1 MKKKLFK
8 QRSLATRK
16 AIHGY
21 LFILPFLL
29 GFLMFLLVPLINS
42 LQMSFSKVGFSET
55 GFTTEF
61 VGLSNYRY
69 ATTVDPEYNRL
80 LIEELTKIGT
90 QIPFVIILSYF
101 VALLLNQKFKFRGL
115 TRAIFFLPV
124 IISSGVLVGIEANN
138 SLLSGMR
145 DMIDNYADTGRIT
158 DVLEEFILGGF
169 DRDGPIALVF
179 TAVNSIYGVIMA
191 SGIQILIFLAGL
203 QSIPPSLYEA
213 ARIDGATSWE
223 TFWKI
228 TLPMTS
234 SLIIAAVIYSI
245 VDTCV
250 RSDSELLQRT
260 RNVMVMQFDYG
271 LSSAMSWMYFL
282 VIMAILGVVIGILSR
297 VVFYDE

>member
-1 MKKKLFK
+1 MKSKLFT
-8 QRSLATRK
+8 RSLATRR

-29 GFLMFLLVPLINS
+29 GFLLFLLVPLINS
-42 LQMSFSKVGFSET
+42 LQMSFSKVGFGET
-55 GFTTEF
+55 GFTLEN
-61 VGLSNYRY
+61 VGFSNYQY
-69 ATTVDPEYNRL
+69 AVTVDPEFNRML
-80 LIEELTKIGT
+80 LAELTKIGT

-124 IISSGVLVGIEANN
+124 IISSGVLVGIESSN
-138 SLLSGMR
+138 SLLNSIGGIIE
-145 DMIDNYADTGRIT
+145 DFSNTGRIT
-158 DVLEEFILGGF
+158 DTLEELLLGGL
-169 DRDGPIALVF
+169 RNSGPVAFVLG
-179 TAVNSIYGVIMA
+179 AVNSIYDVLMA

-203 QSIPPSLYEA
+203 QAIPQSLYEA

-223 TFWKI
+223 AFWKI

-245 VDTCV
+245 VDACV
-250 RSDSELLQRT
+250 RSDSQLLTRT
-260 RNVMVMQFDYG
+260 RNIMVSQMDYG
-271 LSSAMSWMYFL
+271 VSSAMSWMYF
-282 VIMAILGVVIGILSR
+282 VIILAVLGIIIGILSR